1 MYLVTFITLYIIA
14 CTYNCVKHF
23 TRLTDA
29 RHALAHLDNNA
40 KVRVNVTHLHILGS
54 TASKPIDILWATIIW
69 IISINVWENN
79 SVSINMA
86 SVGGCYV
93 HNRFNTF
100 IYGKIQFTM
109 AFCIQVPLVYSHYF
123 CRLHIGNNIVQ
134 LLYDCHVY
142 FYIVIYIQM
151 SCIKSRANWTI
162 WTLVRLIK
170 KMVMLNKEANNKKP
184 DPKLFGL
191 ILAGF
196 VSLMSVNQFTFTFTI
211 YIVILCNYIYK

>member
-54 TASKPIDILWATIIW
+54 TASKLIDILWATIIW
-69 IISINVWENN
+69 IISINIWENH

-93 HNRFNTF
+93 HTRFNTF

-109 AFCIQVPLVYSHYF
+109 AFCIQVPLVYSHF
-123 CRLHIGNNIVQ
+123 VDFTLAIT
-134 LLYDCHVY
+134 LYNYCTTA
-142 FYIVIYIQM
+142 M
-151 SCIKSRANWTI
+151 S
-162 WTLVRLIK
+162 
-170 KMVMLNKEANNKKP
+170 
-184 DPKLFGL
+184 
-191 ILAGF
+191 
-196 VSLMSVNQFTFTFTI
+196 TFTFSDT
-211 YIVILCNYIYK
+211 YKYRMYPVKSKLKYLDPGPADKNIGSVEQRSK